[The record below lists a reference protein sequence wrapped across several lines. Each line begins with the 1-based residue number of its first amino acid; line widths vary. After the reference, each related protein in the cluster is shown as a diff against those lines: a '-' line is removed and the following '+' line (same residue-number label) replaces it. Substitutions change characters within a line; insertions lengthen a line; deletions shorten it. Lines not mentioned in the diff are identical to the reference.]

1 VRRPRG
7 EARSRRAGASRE
19 LAPILESTSSSPT
32 RAPRIRQDPDEARPH
47 LPGQTPRNPAT
58 QPRPDSIGTPSHCP
72 VRCTQV
78 RPTACVKGTRAALAS
93 GHDPFQF
100 SHALGCSFWM
110 EMLRS
115 RRRAVTE
122 SVGRASTA
130 PGECWQTVF
139 VDDLAIHSV
148 HLNPYSAA
156 RRVAQLQILAERLP
170 TGYNV
175 VLGDFNLAPRLGVGQ
190 TVAARQTVAGRA
202 AWGGRLHRSAWH
214 ARRRGLPV
222 PARAAWSE
230 PEGWRSV
237 FAPPTVG
244 RRCTRNRDAQTA
256 VDPSCG
262 LVTHQA

>member
-1 VRRPRG
+1 MHASAAYRLREGHSRG
-7 EARSRRAGASRE
+7 SRQRARSLSVF
-19 LAPILESTSSSPT
+19 
-32 RAPRIRQDPDEARPH
+32 AR
-47 LPGQTPRNPAT
+47 LGMQFL
-58 QPRPDSIGTPSHCP
+58 DGD
-72 VRCTQV
+72 
-78 RPTACVKGTRAALAS
+78 AALAAS
-93 GHDPFQF
+93 
-100 SHALGCSFWM
+100 
-110 EMLRS
+110 S
-115 RRRAVTE
+115 RDGI
-122 SVGRASTA
+122 GR
-130 PGECWQTVF
+130 PRVDRPEEWWQTVF
-139 VDDLAIHSV
+139 VDDLAIDSV

-202 AWGGRLHRSAWH
+202 AQSGRLHRSAWH

-237 FAPPTVG
+237 FASPNGWNDGVRGTVM
-244 RRCTRNRDAQTA
+244 RKL
-256 VDPSCG
+256 VDPPCG

>member
-1 VRRPRG
+1 MKLIHTAGPPGSDTVAFVRVGWDQDRDPTGRHPLHLLG
-7 EARSRRAGASRE
+7 VPVPGVSQHHLGSVSNPSAKKRLGAVAARERFELWLERRDLTLVVGVARRRAWP
-19 LAPILESTSSSPT
+19 AP
-32 RAPRIRQDPDEARPH
+32 
-47 LPGQTPRNPAT
+47 
-58 QPRPDSIGTPSHCP
+58 PSGM
-72 VRCTQV
+72 QFLD
-78 RPTACVKGTRAALAS
+78 GDAALAAS
-93 GHDPFQF
+93 
-100 SHALGCSFWM
+100 
-110 EMLRS
+110 S
-115 RRRAVTE
+115 RDGI
-122 SVGRASTA
+122 GRPRVDR
-130 PGECWQTVF
+130 PGEWWQTVF
-139 VDDLAIHSV
+139 VDDLAIDSV

-156 RRVAQLQILAERLP
+156 RRVAQLQILAERLL

-202 AWGGRLHRSAWH
+202 AQSGRLHRSAWH

-237 FAPPTVG
+237 FASPNGWNDGVCGTVM
-244 RRCTRNRDAQTA
+244 RKL

>member
-1 VRRPRG
+1 
-7 EARSRRAGASRE
+7 
-19 LAPILESTSSSPT
+19 
-32 RAPRIRQDPDEARPH
+32 
-47 LPGQTPRNPAT
+47 
-58 QPRPDSIGTPSHCP
+58 
-72 VRCTQV
+72 
-78 RPTACVKGTRAALAS
+78 
-93 GHDPFQF
+93 
-100 SHALGCSFWM
+100 M

-115 RRRAVTE
+115 RRGAVTE

-139 VDDLAIHSV
+139 VDDLALHSV

-237 FAPPTVG
+237 FASPDGWNDGVRGTVM
-244 RRCTRNRDAQTA
+244 RKL